1 MKHLNTGAESA
12 VILHLGLIITML
24 GPQLW
29 AALKGF
35 SPAAHLSLLM
45 VSLIGITCAVVF
57 FGLHLTPAPQGQTS
71 TLKLSYIGYSAMGL
85 AGLIPLF
92 WALQKMFPNYG
103 FAFVTVLA
111 QSLGL
116 AFTAMLLTLAAGS
129 AVPSVL
135 EWGTLML
142 VVALYSTGLH
152 VVHYGTL
159 E

>member
-1 MKHLNTGAESA
+1 MIIYLT
-12 VILHLGLIITML
+12 LIVTML

-29 AALKGF
+29 AALRGF

-45 VSLIGITCAVVF
+45 LSLIVITCAVVF
-57 FGLHLTPAPQGQTS
+57 FGLDITPAPQGQTA
-71 TLKLSYIGYSAMGL
+71 TLKLTYIGYSAMGL

-92 WALQKMFPNYG
+92 WALQKMFPSYG
-103 FAFVTVLA
+103 FALVTILA
-111 QSLGL
+111 QSLSL

-135 EWGTLML
+135 EWATLGL
-142 VVALYSTGLH
+142 VIALYGAGLH

>member
-1 MKHLNTGAESA
+1 
-12 VILHLGLIITML
+12 
-24 GPQLW
+24 
-29 AALKGF
+29 
-35 SPAAHLSLLM
+35 
-45 VSLIGITCAVVF
+45 
-57 FGLHLTPAPQGQTS
+57 
-71 TLKLSYIGYSAMGL
+71 
-85 AGLIPLF
+85 
-92 WALQKMFPNYG
+92 MFPNYG

-129 AVPSVL
+129 GVPSVL

-142 VVALYSTGLH
+142 VVALYSAGLH